1 VTLRLVCAAY
11 RTDLGSRDKY
21 RMRALECLLAADG
34 MTTPERKVSMREIA
48 QRWLALAIHLERME
62 VQNLVREGM
71 LPEGSAD

>member
-1 VTLRLVCAAY
+1 
-11 RTDLGSRDKY
+11 
-21 RMRALECLLAADG
+21 MRALECLLAADG
-34 MTTPERKVSMREIA
+34 MTTPERKVSMHEIA